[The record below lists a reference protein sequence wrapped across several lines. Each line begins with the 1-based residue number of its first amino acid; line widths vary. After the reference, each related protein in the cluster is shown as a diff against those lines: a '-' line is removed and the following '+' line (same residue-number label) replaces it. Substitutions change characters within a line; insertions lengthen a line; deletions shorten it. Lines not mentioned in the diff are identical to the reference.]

1 MKGYEI
7 PAETRVNS
15 EEIKKSRFITY
26 LGHRT
31 GLEAS
36 RAWWAQLRREH
47 PQARHL
53 GWACVAGQPDDGQ
66 QFGFSDDGEPA
77 GTTGKPMLAQ
87 LQGSGLG
94 EVTAVVVRYYGGIR
108 LGIGGLVRAYG
119 GGVAQALAQLSRR
132 QVRLLSQFGL
142 SCDYGD
148 LEPVQWALK
157 TAEAEVIRCDY
168 QARVEWLIAC
178 DADMA
183 RQLALDLAQRTQGRV
198 LLRSMTEQQ

>member
-7 PAETRVNS
+7 PAETQVIS

-26 LGHRT
+26 VGHKV
-31 GLEAS
+31 GLAAS
-36 RAWWAQLRREH
+36 RAWWAELRREH

-53 GWACVAGQPDDGQ
+53 GWASIAGQPDDGQ
-66 QFGFSDDGEPA
+66 QYGFSDDGEPA

-108 LGIGGLVRAYG
+108 LGTGGLVRAYG
-119 GGVAQALAQLSRR
+119 GGVAQALTQVSRC
-132 QVRLLSQFGL
+132 QVRLLSLFSL

-148 LEPVQWALK
+148 LEPVQWCLK
-157 TAEAEVIRCDY
+157 TAEAEVIECHY
-168 QARVEWLIAC
+168 QERIRWQIAC
-178 DADMA
+178 AADMA
-183 RQLALDLAQRTQGRV
+183 PTLAEELAQRTQGRV
-198 LLRSMTEQQ
+198 LLLSTS